1 MRPKGS
7 AEALEMR
14 RMIAARMLQQ
24 GKGIREVSRSVGV
37 SAASVSRWNKVLQD
51 QGSEALRAKP
61 HPGKPPRL
69 TPEQKERL
77 AEILRQGAK
86 AAGFPT
92 ELWTLRRVAQ
102 VIERESVCA
111 ITRGGYGTSFGR
123 WVGVP
128 RSQNGERG
136 SETRR
141 PSRPGV
147 NKNGKR

>member
-14 RMIAARMLQQ
+14 RRIAVQMLQQ
-24 GKGIREVSRSVGV
+24 GKGIREVRRAVGV
-37 SAASVSRWNKVLQD
+37 SPTSVSRWNRILQD
-51 QGSEALRAKP
+51 PGWEALKAKP

-92 ELWTLRRVAQ
+92 E
-102 VIERESVCA
+102 
-111 ITRGGYGTSFGR
+111 
-123 WVGVP
+123 
-128 RSQNGERG
+128 
-136 SETRR
+136 
-141 PSRPGV
+141 
-147 NKNGKR
+147 